1 MARRQKRLYGI
12 LDLLEKE
19 NPFTSLIGILLNNKY
34 ISSRLKIAPLFLS
47 GGILNWY
54 HTLGADY
61 LETSSIKN
69 GDCLKEE
76 TRYLTSFSDYLSNSK
91 ESLPSEV
98 TLANGTTVL
107 ILDQFKRKSSNLIL
121 YHQKYCYSV
130 LVTQS

>member
-19 NPFTSLIGILLNNKY
+19 NPFTLIGILLNNKY

-61 LETSSIKN
+61 LETSSIKM
-69 GDCLKEE
+69 E
-76 TRYLTSFSDYLSNSK
+76 T
-91 ESLPSEV
+91 V
-98 TLANGTTVL
+98 
-107 ILDQFKRKSSNLIL
+107 
-121 YHQKYCYSV
+121 
-130 LVTQS
+130 